1 MKGLTASETG
11 KMELP
16 DLPRSDRP
24 FTAVSPEMLQRDD
37 TVVPEDGSSTTRQ
50 LALSLLILKG
60 NVYHIIR
67 DLGYWKVCVRWT

>member
-1 MKGLTASETG
+1 
-11 KMELP
+11 MELP